1 METKTL
7 PNAIH
12 MDPSNRLHVST
23 MSYDGFV
30 KSTYWTTLHQMD
42 EINWGEG
49 DMVIIS
55 LQALRK
61 L

>member
-1 METKTL
+1 METKIL
-7 PNAIH
+7 PNSMH
-12 MDPSNRLHVST
+12 MDPSNRSHVST

-30 KSTYWTTLHQMD
+30 KSTYRTTVHLMD
-42 EINWGEG
+42 KINWGEG
-49 DMVIIS
+49 DMVIIF

>member
-7 PNAIH
+7 PNAMH
-12 MDPSNRLHVST
+12 MDPSNRSHVSIK
-23 MSYDGFV
+23 SYDGFG
-30 KSTYWTTLHQMD
+30 KSTYRTTLCLMD

-55 LQALRK
+55 LQSLRK